1 MKPALIRR
9 LHKNFEDYVRI
20 QDDIEFWFAR
30 DLQNLLGYT
39 EWRNFT
45 KVIEKAKES
54 CQTSNNVISDHFVD
68 VNKMVPLGSGSE
80 RELEDILL
88 TRYACYLIAQN
99 GDPRKEEIA
108 FAQSYFAV
116 QTRKQEI
123 IEDHIRLVERIKAR
137 KQLKDS
143 EKELS
148 RNIYERGVDESGFAR
163 IRSKGDMALF
173 GGHTTQMMKKRLD
186 IAENRPLADFL
197 PTVTITAKNLATEI
211 TNFNV
216 TKEDMQGEDPIA
228 VEHVQNNQDI
238 RDLLLK
244 RGIRPETLAPEED
257 LIKLERRVKSQ
268 EKQIMKHAGK
278 ITADQFDTTQKQ
290 KDNFVE

>member
-9 LHKNFEDYVRI
+9 LHKNFEDYVHV
-20 QDDIEFWFAR
+20 QEGVEFWFAR
-30 DLQNLLGYT
+30 DLQGLLGYS

-54 CQTSNNVISDHFVD
+54 CQTSNIAISDHFVD
-68 VNKMVPLGSGSE
+68 VNKMVSLGSGSE

-123 IEDHIRLVERIKAR
+123 IEDHIRLAERLKAR

-173 GGHTTQMMKKRLD
+173 GGHTTHMMKKRLE
-186 IAENRPLADFL
+186 IADNRPLAI
-197 PTVTITAKNLATEI
+197 V
-211 TNFNV
+211 
-216 TKEDMQGEDPIA
+216 
-228 VEHVQNNQDI
+228 
-238 RDLLLK
+238 
-244 RGIRPETLAPEED
+244 
-257 LIKLERRVKSQ
+257 
-268 EKQIMKHAGK
+268 
-278 ITADQFDTTQKQ
+278 
-290 KDNFVE
+290 